1 MASNKS
7 TLAMEYDFDLFDTS
21 LNTRSSAAP
30 KIKTQPQVQPHI
42 VQNKPRSRSELRREA
57 KYTRLRALKVL
68 AISAI
73 LLILAGSL
81 IYSRVVLFEIG
92 EETKALTT
100 ECGELE
106 SENIRLKSQVD
117 SMYSIGNISSYAEDK
132 LGMIKKDSYQVNY
145 FSVVPNTDDKS
156 TDE

>member
-7 TLAMEYDFDLFDTS
+7 TLAAEYDFDLFDTS
-21 LNTRSSAAP
+21 LNSRSSAAP
-30 KIKTQPQVQPHI
+30 KIKTQPQIQPHL
-42 VQNKPRSRSELRREA
+42 VKSKPRSRSELRREA
-57 KYTRLRALKVL
+57 KYSRLRALKVL
-68 AISAI
+68 AVSAI

-81 IYSRVVLFEIG
+81 IYSRVVLFEI
-92 EETKALTT
+92 EEQTKALNTQ
-100 ECGELE
+100 CSELE

-145 FSVVPNTDDKS
+145 FSIVPDADDKS
-156 TDE
+156 TNE